1 MCASSSFLE
10 LTTFDEIAEDLDDL
24 SLYEQLLF
32 CSLDPDGLKELN
44 LNPYEYY
51 IIEKVR
57 FNFQEY
63 NNCTVLIRYMTGE
76 HMEAKSMDILAEGE
90 LDDYDLRQRGIRE
103 FLKEY
108 YEEYMDKN
116 KDNKIYYYHNYDDEA
131 TIMI

>member
-1 MCASSSFLE
+1 MCASGSFLE
-10 LTTFDEIAEDLDDL
+10 LTTFDEIAEDLDEL

-32 CSLDPDGLKELN
+32 CSLDPDELKKRN

-76 HMEAKSMDILAEGE
+76 YIEAKSMDILSGNE
-90 LDDYDLRQRGIRE
+90 LDDYDMRQRGIRE

-108 YEEYMDKN
+108 CEKYMDKN
-116 KDNKIYYYHNYDDEA
+116 KDNKIYYYHDYDDA
-131 TIMI
+131 TIAMM